1 MELNLIVHQNKQGII
16 GINGQLLCSIKED
29 LQWFRRIT
37 SSSSKNVIIMGY
49 NTWNSLPM
57 KPLPGRINIVISKHH
72 YEELK
77 ECEEISHVFPS
88 LEESFDYLQ
97 SIDNEKVCNI
107 GKVFIIGGGQ
117 LYSHVV
123 MNHKD
128 KISRIYKT
136 ESNILYNPQEG
147 DNIVYFNCPELP
159 YKISFSKQC
168 QGKMYNSLELTTI
181 PCEFTIYQNH
191 INENENQYLDL
202 LRKVMDKGDI
212 KQTRNSKV
220 YSLFG
225 EKMVFDLRKGFPLL
239 TSKKMGWKTI
249 LRELL
254 WFISGSTD
262 NRDLNEKKVH
272 IWNKNA
278 EEYYSRSDLEEGD
291 LGPVYGFQ
299 WRHFGADYVSCETDY
314 TGKGID
320 QIKQIIEQI
329 QENPTSRRLIFSAWN
344 PVDIPHMALPPCHVM
359 TQFNIDVEGGWIDA
373 QLYQRSGDMFLGIP
387 FNIASYSFLLHIIGN
402 ITGYKPRYLHHVIGD
417 AHIYECHLSAIDKQ
431 LCRGTYPSPQLTI
444 INPIQNIDTIVEE
457 NITIHNYKC
466 DERIVAEMIA

>member
-1 MELNLIVHQNKQGII
+1 MELNLIVHQNNQGII

-49 NTWNSLPM
+49 NTWESLPT
-57 KPLPGRINIVISKHH
+57 KPLPGRKNIVISKQHQ
-72 YEELK
+72 ENLVDMD
-77 ECEEISHVFPS
+77 CESFVS
-88 LEESFDYLQ
+88 LEDSFDYLQ
-97 SIDNEKVCNI
+97 SIDV

-117 LYSHVV
+117 LYSHVM
-123 MNHKD
+123 MNHRD

-136 ESNILYNPQEG
+136 ESDISYNPKDG
-147 DNIVYFNCPELP
+147 DNIVYFNCLELP
-159 YKISFSKQC
+159 YKISFEKQC
-168 QGKMYNSLELTTI
+168 RGKMYDSTEMESI
-181 PCEFTIYQNH
+181 SCKFHIYQTHENK
-191 INENENQYLDL
+191 NENQYLEL
-202 LRKVMDKGDI
+202 LRKVMECGDI

-225 EKMVFDLRKGFPLL
+225 EKMVFDLREGFPLL

-254 WFISGSTD
+254 WFLSGST
-262 NRDLNEKKVH
+262 NNNDLNENKVH
-272 IWNKNA
+272 IWDKNA

-299 WRHFGADYVSCETDY
+299 WRHFGADYVDCNTDY
-314 TGKGID
+314 RQKGVD
-320 QIKQIIEQI
+320 QINYIISEI
-329 QENPTSRRLIFSAWN
+329 KSNPTSRRLIFSSWN
-344 PVDIPHMALPPCHVM
+344 PVDLPHMALPPCHVM

-373 QLYQRSGDMFLGIP
+373 QLYQRSGDMFLGVP

-417 AHIYECHLSAIDKQ
+417 AHIYECHKSSVGKQ
-431 LCRGTYPSPQLTI
+431 LSRGTYPSPHIEISKKLT
-444 INPIQNIDTIVEE
+444 NIDDIQEE
-457 NITIHNYKC
+457 NFVITGYRS
-466 DERIVAEMIA
+466 DGRINAEMIA